1 MAKEPQLPV
10 VHRYFGQQ
18 FQLWRAGAQVRREDI
33 AEAARYSVDTV
44 KSVEQGRRP
53 VPPRLAE
60 IADEMCGAR
69 GKLVAGL
76 SYLNQEKKIPE
87 RSKDFFEYEGDAIA
101 LNSYQP
107 LLIPGLLQT
116 EATVR
121 ALLNAHR
128 PAFDDETLEERF
140 KFRIARQRVLTRKPL
155 AECCF
160 VIYEAALRCPVGG
173 TEVHKEQLL
182 HLLKLAE
189 LRNVTIQ
196 VLPFDR
202 GAHPGL
208 NGPMVLLET
217 TNHEHFAQEDGQ
229 SHSQF
234 TSDPEEVSLLTQR
247 YGMIRMQALSAE
259 ESLRFIQRLVDE
271 L

>member
-18 FQLWRAGAQVRREDI
+18 FQLWRAGAQIRREDI

-60 IADEMCGAR
+60 VADEMCGAR

-87 RSKDFFEYEGDAIA
+87 RSRNFFQCEGDAIA

-121 ALLNAHR
+121 ALLNAQR
-128 PAFDDETLEERF
+128 PPLDDETIEEWVT
-140 KFRIARQRVLTRKPL
+140 FRLARQQVLTRRPL
-155 AECCF
+155 VECCF
-160 VIYEAALRCPVGG
+160 VIYEAGLRCPVGG
-173 TEVHKEQLL
+173 TQVHKEQLL

-208 NGPMVLLET
+208 DGPMVLVET

-234 TSDPEEVSLLTQR
+234 TSDPDEISLLTQR